1 MSAKTKKC
9 ELCEDGVKKSGFVDF
24 SMGSFKEIENHF
36 EGESEYCSCAL
47 GVARNEKS
55 KTKKTA

>member
-1 MSAKTKKC
+1 MSAKNKSC
-9 ELCEDGVKKSGFVDF
+9 ELCEGGVKKGGFVDF
-24 SMGSFKEIENHF
+24 SMGSFKKIENHF

-47 GVARNEKS
+47 GVALSLKS